1 MSLNKFSNLAFA
13 AAFMVASPV
22 WAQPSAESE
31 GTEAE
36 APAAEASAEEEISD
50 QGTAIFPRIS
60 DDEETIYAVQRK
72 AYLMNKKFELSVLPA
87 FTFTDRFVQTYG
99 GGLSGAYHV
108 AENFAVE
115 AFFTYLLPSESSL
128 TEEILRGEKLTP
140 EIAKLTQML
149 WGGGIGAQWSP
160 IYGKIEMFD
169 TALGNFSFFVGVGL
183 GFGQTRVTCTPATE
197 LDPEVFGAGNV
208 CDMVEST
215 GNPDD
220 AYKVV
225 YEPSRLELMG
235 ALSGGVRFSFSNSI
249 GLKIEVKDWI
259 APARVFSP
267 SKKDASQ
274 RYTDAIRNNML
285 VQIGV
290 SFLFGGEDN

>member
-1 MSLNKFSNLAFA
+1 MSNRKITSIAFA
-13 AAFMVASPV
+13 ASLFLAVPAL
-22 WAQPSAESE
+22 AQPVSESE
-31 GTEAE
+31 ATETE
-36 APAAEASAEEEISD
+36 APAAEEAAAEELSD
-50 QGTAIFPRIS
+50 QGTATFPRIS

-72 AYLMNKKFELSVLPA
+72 AFLMNKKFELSVLPA
-87 FTFTDRFVQTYG
+87 FTFTDRFVQTFG
-99 GGLSGAYHV
+99 GGLAGAYHV
-108 AENFAVE
+108 AENFSVE
-115 AFFTYLLPSESSL
+115 GFFTYLVPSESSL

-160 IYGKIEMFD
+160 IYGKIEIFD
-169 TALGNFSFFVGVGL
+169 SSLGNFSFFVGVGI
-183 GFGQTRVTCTPATE
+183 GVGQTRVTCTPATD
-197 LDPEVFGAGNV
+197 LDPEVFGAGEV
-208 CDMVEST
+208 CAMVEST

-225 YEPSRLELMG
+225 YEPSRVELMG
-235 ALSGGVRFSFSNSI
+235 TLSGGVRFSFSNSI
-249 GLKIEVKDWI
+249 GLKIEAKDWI

-274 RYTDAIRNNML
+274 RYTDAVRNNML
-285 VQIGV
+285 IQIGV